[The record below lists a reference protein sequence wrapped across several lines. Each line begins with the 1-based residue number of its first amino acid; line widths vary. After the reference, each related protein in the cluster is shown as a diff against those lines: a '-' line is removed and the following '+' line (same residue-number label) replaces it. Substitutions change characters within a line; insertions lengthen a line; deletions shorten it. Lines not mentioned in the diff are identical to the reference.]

1 MNLNDLFGFFRRNVK
16 KMSQR
21 DKERAYKEMK
31 SIVVM
36 LEKELNIT

>member
-1 MNLNDLFGFFRRNVK
+1 MLNDLFGYFQRNLR
-16 KMSQR
+16 KMSKR